1 MRWPHSAVASR
12 SGPGADD
19 RRLTPTRF
27 AALCLPIPRTPTSP
41 HPHLLACTR
50 DAKTMPTPIRRRTL
64 LGTSLVA
71 SLALGPFAARSG
83 PAAAQGPD
91 PRMGQRAVGNPRAKV
106 VVHEWF
112 SLTCTHC
119 ARFAQDVFPEVK
131 AKLIDTGRV
140 FYVFKDF
147 PLDQVALAASMVAR
161 SLPPERY
168 EPFVLALLSSQ
179 DRWAFGQ
186 NVDPQAELQK
196 MAALAGMPKA
206 TFDAAINDETLKHEI
221 LAEQDRGATALKI
234 NATPTFVFGTPD
246 SADKSQ
252 FSGELDYDGFL
263 KRVTAAVA

>member
-1 MRWPHSAVASR
+1 MPHW
-12 SGPGADD
+12 
-19 RRLTPTRF
+19 
-27 AALCLPIPRTPTSP
+27 
-41 HPHLLACTR
+41 
-50 DAKTMPTPIRRRTL
+50 IRRRAL
-64 LGTSLVA
+64 LGA
-71 SLALGPFAARSG
+71 SLGAAALTAAPLAALTRS
-83 PAAAQGPD
+83 ARAQGPATD
-91 PRMGQRAVGNPRAKV
+91 MGQRAVGNPKARV

-119 ARFAQDVFPEVK
+119 ARFARDVFPEVK

-147 PLDQVALAASMVAR
+147 PLDQVALAAAQVAR

-206 TFDAAINDETLKHEI
+206 TFDAAINDQTLKRDI
-221 LAEQDRGATALKI
+221 LAEQDRGATKYKI
-234 NATPTFVFGTPD
+234 NATPTFVFGTQATPD
-246 SADKSQ
+246 ESTFA
-252 FSGELDYDGFL
+252 GEMDYDAFL
-263 KRVTAAVA
+263 KRVTAAGA